1 MAALPL
7 AGTELGIAVLLSQ
20 VEAWKSVGKS
30 VGKEDAAG
38 ILKDESLW
46 WLLHTPT
53 VAIVG
58 VPNVGKSTLANQL
71 FARERSIVADVAGT
85 TRDWV
90 GELANIDGLMVMLV
104 DTPGIRGMGDEI
116 EREAI
121 ERSGEEVRGAD
132 LVIVVLDQTQGREG
146 QMELVRKYPGAVV
159 VVNKV
164 DRKGEWEAGEGI
176 RMVAIRGEGVEE
188 LRREIRRRFG
198 VEGMEMGRARWWT
211 ERQREILGGVARGEK
226 SLNEI

>member
-1 MAALPL
+1 
-7 AGTELGIAVLLSQ
+7 
-20 VEAWKSVGKS
+20 
-30 VGKEDAAG
+30 
-38 ILKDESLW
+38 
-46 WLLHTPT
+46 
-53 VAIVG
+53 
-58 VPNVGKSTLANQL
+58 
-71 FARERSIVADVAGT
+71 
-85 TRDWV
+85 
-90 GELANIDGLMVMLV
+90 
-104 DTPGIRGMGDEI
+104 MGDEI

-164 DRKGEWEAGEGI
+164 DRAGEWKAGDGI

-198 VEGMEMGRARWWT
+198 VEGMEVRRARWWT
-211 ERQREILGGVARGEK
+211 ERQREILGGVARGER
-226 SLNEI
+226 SLNEM